1 MDIVTRRLSSLA
13 DNIVFDRNKLI
24 MPGLSVQH
32 IRNDFET
39 GAGPLKRMVE
49 KFSDDPTKLNA
60 LRSEIDSSISHYF
73 ENNHLR
79 MDYLMTKAQKI

>member
-1 MDIVTRRLSSLA
+1 
-13 DNIVFDRNKLI
+13 